1 MGMVGNLGGKITSC
15 PSYSIVM
22 GLDLQ
27 EPVALLE
34 KKMVV
39 NQLLLDLVG
48 HSGQRVIGSYYVLF
62 KNT

>member
-1 MGMVGNLGGKITSC
+1 
-15 PSYSIVM
+15 M

>member
-1 MGMVGNLGGKITSC
+1 MSIVFF
-15 PSYSIVM
+15 PIVM

-39 NQLLLDLVG
+39 NQLLLDLV
-48 HSGQRVIGSYYVLF
+48 
-62 KNT
+62 